1 MIRLKTTVMP
11 MVMCLMLSAATTL
24 HAQERMRTGMWEDTV
39 TASGHTAT
47 RSHCFKPADAAL
59 SNGAPAVVRAE
70 SEKAFSKNGACT
82 LKDFKLDG
90 NTLTQTMVCGKSTIL
105 QETRFH
111 GGDTFE
117 TTMTYTEGGV
127 SKVSQIK
134 GRRTGDCKA
143 AE

>member
-1 MIRLKTTVMP
+1 MIRFKTTTVRML
-11 MVMCLMLSAATTL
+11 MCLVVGAATIL

-39 TASGHTAT
+39 TASGRTAT

-59 SNGAPAVVRAE
+59 SNGTSAAVRAE
-70 SEKAFSKNGACT
+70 SEKALAKNGGCT

-111 GGDTFE
+111 GGDSFE
-117 TTMTYTEGGV
+117 TTMTYNEGGV
-127 SKVSQIK
+127 TRVSQIK
-134 GRRTGDCKA
+134 GRRIGDCKA
-143 AE
+143 GE